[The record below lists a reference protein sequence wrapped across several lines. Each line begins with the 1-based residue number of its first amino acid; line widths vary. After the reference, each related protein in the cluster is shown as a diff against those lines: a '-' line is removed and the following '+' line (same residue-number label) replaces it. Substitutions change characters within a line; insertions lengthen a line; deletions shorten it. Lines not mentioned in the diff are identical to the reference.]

1 MHRTA
6 RTLLVLLSLSA
17 LAALPARA
25 QTAPAP
31 VALDAVVTAADKL
44 STFSLPLDAP
54 SGTGS
59 RLGLTLRELP
69 ASVSIVTADLMAAR
83 GLRTALE
90 GAQAAVG
97 VTGGIHNGSI
107 PHFGLRGFTL
117 NNLTLLRDGIR
128 QNTMAQSSRPVDAF
142 MLDRI
147 EVLKGPASVLYG
159 EGAVAG
165 VINFVSRQPSTTPRT
180 ELRAAYGSW
189 DDLRFGVHL
198 TRPAFDGK
206 IGTQVTA
213 ALIDSGGYADRNRT
227 RQLSLSAAAAWQ
239 ITPAL
244 KSALSADFSREDV
257 NAFFGTPVIY
267 DAVDRLDPVTGQVSR
282 LTAVANPAT
291 DRLVGARFD
300 SSLRR
305 RNFNF
310 PDSHTDSDN
319 FFLRSDTSARLSPE
333 LELRLSANLSR
344 HFVNWRNPESSV
356 WNPAT
361 RLIQRDLFVIY
372 RDDTVGG
379 ARADAVWETAPAP
392 GQRLRLL
399 AGLDATWADYT
410 RKTRAPGA
418 LAPAVFNIDPFAAT
432 LALGETPAIFSR
444 PVPQAEAA
452 VNTVAPFVEAFYQV
466 APALKFIVGFRRD
479 AIDFSR
485 TAFSGTAPFPVTNS
499 AARDYT
505 ATNTRAGVVYDLA
518 PRTALYAAF
527 TEAQDPVLQF
537 VSLSSADAGF
547 GLQNGRQWELGVK
560 HTALAGRLDVTF
572 ALYDILKSNLRTSQI
587 VNGVRVAQLVGQ
599 QKSRGAE
606 LAVAFAPTRAWSL
619 EAGAAY
625 TDAAFGTF
633 TENQGANGIFIRT
646 GNTPTN
652 VPTWVVNAFTGYQ
665 TPFGLLL
672 SGGGRYVGAR
682 FANNAN
688 LISVPGYTALDA
700 AAAYPLT
707 PRTSVTLRVRNLTDR
722 TYVGWADNNGLQQRL
737 ADPRSY
743 ELSLTAKF

>member
-1 MHRTA
+1 MKVHPR
-6 RTLLVLLSLSA
+6 LLALFVSLLPLVA
-17 LAALPARA
+17 LRA
-25 QTAPAP
+25 QPSSTTLAPFI
-31 VALDAVVTAADKL
+31 TAADKL

-59 RLGLTLRELP
+59 RLGFTLRELP

-142 MLDRI
+142 TLDRI

-159 EGAVAG
+159 EGAIAG

-198 TRPAFDGK
+198 TRPALDGK
-206 IGTQVTA
+206 LGTQVTA

-227 RQLSLSAAAAWQ
+227 RQLSLSAAGAWQ
-239 ITPAL
+239 ITSAL
-244 KSALSADFSREDV
+244 KSTLSADFSREDV
-257 NAFFGTPVIY
+257 EGFFGTPILY
-267 DAVDRLDPVTGQVSR
+267 DAVDRLDPATGQVSR

-300 SSLRR
+300 CSLRR

-319 FFLRSDTSARLSPE
+319 FFLRSDTSAH
-333 LELRLSANLSR
+333 LSR

-372 RDDTVGG
+372 RDDTVSG
-379 ARADAVWETAPAP
+379 ARADAIWETAPST

-418 LAPAVFNIDPFAAT
+418 LAPAVFNLDPFAAT

-466 APALKFIVGFRRD
+466 APALKFIVGYRRD

-485 TAFSGTAPFPVTNS
+485 TAFSGIAPFPVTNS

-505 ATNTRAGVVYDLA
+505 TTNTRAGVVYDLA
-518 PRTALYAAF
+518 PRTAVYAAF

-537 VSLSSADAGF
+537 VSFSSVDANF
-547 GLQNGRQWELGVK
+547 GLQDGRQWELGVK
-560 HTALAGRLDVTF
+560 HTAFDGRLDLTF
-572 ALYDILKSNLRTSQI
+572 AVYDILKSNLRTSQI

-606 LAVAFAPTRAWSL
+606 LAVAYAPTRAWSL

-633 TENQGANGIFIRT
+633 TENQGANGIFVRT
-646 GNTPTN
+646 GNTPPN
-652 VPTWVVNAFTGYQ
+652 VPTWVVNAFASYT

-722 TYVGWADNNGLQQRL
+722 SYVGWADNNGLQQRL

-743 ELSLTAKF
+743 ELSLSAKF